1 MLMWIFNF
9 MSLPSGADV
18 AKCGNGMAL
27 ARASP
32 RIIRRV
38 TVICESQRNYDTLT
52 KALLSH
58 ADKRNPLIR
67 LTTKLSR
74 DNFNSRKCQAGT
86 MRSLVDHEIA
96 VLR

>member
-1 MLMWIFNF
+1 MLQNVVMEWR
-9 MSLPSGADV
+9 LPVLRQESFVSG
-18 AKCGNGMAL
+18 
-27 ARASP
+27 
-32 RIIRRV
+32 IRKPFTGRV